1 MHGSHNY
8 RACYRQGR
16 GSFRASLELSGL
28 GPNQPVVWEYVG
40 GSTYNC
46 THGIIVRAGVARRG
60 RRLGRLRTAGLF
72 MPAAEEGIKG
82 LGHDVRCAR
91 AAISAGP
98 GGMIA
103 GPALRGRHDRGP
115 RGRIEGVTIPLP
127 SLFPQGLTVSNS
139 TQNAGSHKAHYVNWA
154 EYQPRAL
161 NVGNQGPLR
170 RRLAFSPRT
179 SRRSAPP
186 DPLGPAGHL
195 VPAPTLPALFSG
207 R

>member
-40 GSTYNC
+40 GGSKYNC

-103 GPALRGRHDRGP
+103 GPALRGRHDQGP

-139 TQNAGSHKAHYVNWA
+139 TQNAGSHKAHYV
-154 EYQPRAL
+154 R
-161 NVGNQGPLR
+161 
-170 RRLAFSPRT
+170 F
-179 SRRSAPP
+179 RRS
-186 DPLGPAGHL
+186 LGRRSN
-195 VPAPTLPALFSG
+195 LPISG
-207 R
+207 VS

>member
-8 RACYRQGR
+8 RACYRQRR
-16 GSFRASLELSGL
+16 GSFRASLEPSGL

-40 GSTYNC
+40 G
-46 THGIIVRAGVARRG
+46 RGVNVQLYARDYCKSRCCAEG

-98 GGMIA
+98 GGMIP

-139 TQNAGSHKAHYVNWA
+139 TQNAGSHKVLYVTGRIRVDRRDCIRSTSMPSEFARSAIAHSFCSSQSFVL
-154 EYQPRAL
+154 PR
-161 NVGNQGPLR
+161 QLR
-170 RRLAFSPRT
+170 RRT
-179 SRRSAPP
+179 
-186 DPLGPAGHL
+186 
-195 VPAPTLPALFSG
+195 VTLPPT
-207 R
+207 